1 MHDLCMLIAFIAFI
15 VNVNWWTDNQIPPHS
30 SYNSGIGN
38 IDNVGIDGVFLS
50 VTSEFD
56 FDDGSLQV

>member
-1 MHDLCMLIAFIAFI
+1 MSIDE
-15 VNVNWWTDNQIPPHS
+15 QITRS
-30 SYNSGIGN
+30 SPRTQANNSGIGN